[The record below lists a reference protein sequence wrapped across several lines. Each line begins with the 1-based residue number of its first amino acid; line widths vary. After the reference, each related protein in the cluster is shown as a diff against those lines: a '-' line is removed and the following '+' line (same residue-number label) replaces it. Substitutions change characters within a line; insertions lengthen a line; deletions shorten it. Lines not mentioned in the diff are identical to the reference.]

1 MRGARKKRVIVDTNC
16 WISFLIGRKLSSLV
30 TLLADERIEL
40 VLCDELLEEI
50 KEVTQRPKFA
60 KYFPAHEVESLLSFL
75 RLKGSLF
82 KPSKGIHLCRDE
94 EDDYLLALAI
104 EAKAHYLVTGDKDLL
119 VIKKIASCRIVD
131 VKTFE
136 EEMNLIQI

>member
-30 TLLADERIEL
+30 ALLSDARIDL

-50 KEVTQRPKFA
+50 REVTQRPKFA
-60 KYFPAHEVESLLSFL
+60 RYFPLREVESLLSFL

-82 KPSKGIHLCRDE
+82 EPSEDIHICRDE
-94 EDDYLLALAI
+94 EDDYLLALAV

-136 EEMNLIQI
+136 EEMKI

>member
-1 MRGARKKRVIVDTNC
+1 MRGVRKKRVIVDTNC

-30 TLLADERIEL
+30 TLLSDERVEL
-40 VLCDELLEEI
+40 VLCNELLEEI

-60 KYFPAHEVESLLSFL
+60 KYFPEYEVDSLLSFL
-75 RLKGSLF
+75 RLKGCLF
-82 KPSKGIHLCRDE
+82 EPSVDVHICRDE
-94 EDDYLLALAI
+94 EDDYLLALAV

-119 VIKKIASCRIVD
+119 VIREIASCRIVD

-136 EEMNLIQI
+136 AAFI

>member
-30 TLLADERIEL
+30 ALLSDARIDL

-50 KEVTQRPKFA
+50 REVTQRPKFA
-60 KYFPAHEVESLLSFL
+60 RYFPLREVESLLSFL
-75 RLKGSLF
+75 RLKGTLF
-82 KPSKGIHLCRDE
+82 EPAEDIHICRDE
-94 EDDYLLALAI
+94 EDDYLLALAV

-119 VIKKIASCRIVD
+119 VIKKITSCRIVD

-136 EEMNLIQI
+136 EEMKI

>member
-1 MRGARKKRVIVDTNC
+1 MSGARKKRVIVDTNC

-30 TLLADERIEL
+30 VLLSNERIDL

-50 KEVTQRPKFA
+50 REVTQRPKFA
-60 KYFPAHEVESLLSFL
+60 RYFPLREVESLLSFL
-75 RLKGSLF
+75 RLKGTLF
-82 KPSKGIHLCRDE
+82 EPSEDIHICRDE
-94 EDDYLLALAI
+94 EDDYLLALAV

-136 EEMNLIQI
+136 VEMKI

>member
-30 TLLADERIEL
+30 ALLSDARIDL

-50 KEVTQRPKFA
+50 REVTQRPKFA
-60 KYFPAHEVESLLSFL
+60 RYFPLREVESLLLFL
-75 RLKGSLF
+75 RLKGTLF
-82 KPSKGIHLCRDE
+82 EPSEDIHICRDE
-94 EDDYLLALAI
+94 EDDYLLALAV

-136 EEMNLIQI
+136 EEMKI

>member
-1 MRGARKKRVIVDTNC
+1 MSGARKKRVIVDTNC
-16 WISFLIGRKLSSLV
+16 WISFLIGRKLSSLAV
-30 TLLADERIEL
+30 LLSNERIDL

-50 KEVTQRPKFA
+50 REVTQRPKFA
-60 KYFPAHEVESLLSFL
+60 RYFPLREVESLLSFL
-75 RLKGSLF
+75 RLKGTLF
-82 KPSKGIHLCRDE
+82 EPSEDIHICRDE
-94 EDDYLLALAI
+94 EDDYLLALAV

-136 EEMNLIQI
+136 VEMKI

>member
-30 TLLADERIEL
+30 SLLSDDRIDL

-50 KEVTQRPKFA
+50 REVTQRPKFA
-60 KYFPAHEVESLLSFL
+60 RYFPLEEVESLLSFL
-75 RLKGSLF
+75 RLKGILF
-82 KPSKGIHLCRDE
+82 EPSQDIHICRDE
-94 EDDYLLALAI
+94 EDDYLLALAV

-136 EEMNLIQI
+136 EEMGE

>member
-30 TLLADERIEL
+30 SLLSDDRIDL

-50 KEVTQRPKFA
+50 REVTQRPKFA
-60 KYFPAHEVESLLSFL
+60 RYFPLEEVESLLSFL
-75 RLKGSLF
+75 RLKGILF
-82 KPSKGIHLCRDE
+82 ELSQDIHICRDE
-94 EDDYLLALAI
+94 EDDYLLALAV
-104 EAKAHYLVTGDKDLL
+104 EAKAHYLVTGDKGLL
-119 VIKKIASCRIVD
+119 VIKKITSCRIVD

-136 EEMNLIQI
+136 EEMKI